1 MGRFARAL
9 NGCCAGVVCRQLP
22 AVPKAVQPA
31 RILGIDLAWG
41 ERNGDGLCL
50 IETTARRSGVTRVDH
65 VLGDEALVEWISAH
79 VGDDPAL
86 LLFDAP
92 VVCPNA
98 TGGRPVDRETH
109 RLFGRQHAG
118 CHPANSTLCPRPA
131 RVAAKLA
138 RLGFRIGWEP
148 ARGSRLIAEV
158 YPHPALVRFLGLDRI
173 IKYKRGTKAEKAVEF
188 RRLQV
193 LLQDFVDGEWP
204 KLELGEFAGLFEA
217 PWTKPTEDKLDAFLC
232 ALIGLNHWRHGGR
245 RSQVLGELET
255 GFILLPAETKRAATP
270 VAAR

>member
-1 MGRFARAL
+1 MGRFADAAIS
-9 NGCCAGVVCRQLP
+9 GCIGFVPKELP
-22 AVPKAVQPA
+22 AVPKAVQPT

-50 IETTARRSGVTRVDH
+50 IETTARRSLVTRVDH
-65 VLGDEALVEWISAH
+65 VFGDEALVEWISAH
-79 VGDDPAL
+79 VGEGPAL

-92 VVCPNA
+92 VVCPNS

-109 RLFGRQHAG
+109 RLFGQQHAG

-173 IKYKRGTKAEKAVEF
+173 IKYKRGTKAEKAFEF
-188 RRLQV
+188 RRLQT
-193 LLQDFVDGEWP
+193 LLRDFVAREWP
-204 KLELGEFAGLFEA
+204 RLELGEVAGLFEA
-217 PWTKPTEDKLDAFLC
+217 PWTKPTEDKLDAFIC
-232 ALIGLNHWRHGGR
+232 GLIGLNHWHHRGR
-245 RSQVLGELET
+245 RSQVLGGLET

-270 VAAR
+270 VAAQ